1 MKKYLALLLAA
12 IMALSLAACASTAKT
27 EEPAAKLTM
36 ATEATFQPYEYY
48 DGDAIVGI
56 DVEVAQAIADKLGME
71 LEVTDIAFDSIIPG
85 VQTGKYDMGMA
96 GMTVTDERKEQVN
109 FSDSYATGVQVVIV
123 KDDSPITSVDD
134 LFADGAS
141 TVVGTQAGT
150 TGFIYA
156 TSDIEDAG
164 LGTVK
169 SFGKTTDAVE
179 ALKNGQVDCVILDNE
194 PAKALVAANEGLH
207 ILDTE
212 YAVEDYAIAIAKEN
226 TDLLEKVNKAL
237 AELTADGTLQ
247 SIVDKYICIFATGR
261 SDAPPRCFAL
271 YDFIEKRERFAHD
284 RMVSGMDRKGR
295 KGLCHLLHHQGSLEI
310 YRKGSGQYAPDRAG
324 RRAARYPDRH
334 NRRHYPLDARQDA

>member
-1 MKKYLALLLAA
+1 MLFRTQQLIFMHLLCILMSTHKSTNRMEEPNMKKLLALLLAV
-12 IMALSLAACASTAKT
+12 ILVLSLAACASAAKDD
-27 EEPAAKLTM
+27 EPASDAAKLTM
-36 ATEATFQPYEYY
+36 ATEATFPPYEYY

-56 DVEVAQAIADKLGME
+56 DVEVAQAIAEKLGIE

-85 VQTGKYDMGMA
+85 IQTGKYDMGMA

-123 KDDSPITSVDD
+123 RDGSAITSVDD
-134 LFADGAS
+134 LLADGAN

-150 TGFIYA
+150 TGFLYA
-156 TSDIEDAG
+156 TSDIEEAG

-226 TDLLEKVNKAL
+226 TALLEKVNNAL
-237 AELTADGTLQ
+237 SELKADGTLQ
-247 SIVDKYICIFATGR
+247 SIIDKYIG
-261 SDAPPRCFAL
+261 
-271 YDFIEKRERFAHD
+271 K
-284 RMVSGMDRKGR
+284 
-295 KGLCHLLHHQGSLEI
+295 
-310 YRKGSGQYAPDRAG
+310 
-324 RRAARYPDRH
+324 
-334 NRRHYPLDARQDA
+334 

>member
-1 MKKYLALLLAA
+1 MKKLIALLLAA
-12 IMALSLAACASTAKT
+12 MMVLALAACASNASTDTTAPADSAAET
-27 EEPAAKLTM
+27 EAPAEEAADSTAASGKLTM
-36 ATEATFQPYEYY
+36 ATEATFPPYEYY

-56 DVEVAQAIADKLGME
+56 DVEVAQAIAAKLGME

-85 VQTGKYDMGMA
+85 IQTGKYDMGMA

-123 KDDSPITSVDD
+123 KDDSAIASVDD
-134 LFADGAS
+134 LFADGAN

-226 TDLLEKVNKAL
+226 TDLLDKVNAAL
-237 AELTADGTLQ
+237 AELKDDGTLQ
-247 SIVDKYICIFATGR
+247 SIVDKYIG
-261 SDAPPRCFAL
+261 
-271 YDFIEKRERFAHD
+271 K
-284 RMVSGMDRKGR
+284 
-295 KGLCHLLHHQGSLEI
+295 
-310 YRKGSGQYAPDRAG
+310 
-324 RRAARYPDRH
+324 
-334 NRRHYPLDARQDA
+334 

>member
-1 MKKYLALLLAA
+1 MKKLIALLLAA
-12 IMALSLAACASTAKT
+12 LMVLALAACASNASTDTTAPADSAAET
-27 EEPAAKLTM
+27 EAPAEEAADSTAASGKLTM
-36 ATEATFQPYEYY
+36 ATEATFPPYEFY

-56 DVEVAQAIADKLGME
+56 DVEVAQAIAAKLGME

-85 VQTGKYDMGMA
+85 IQTGKYDMGMA

-123 KDDSPITSVDD
+123 KDDSAIASVDD
-134 LFADGAS
+134 LFADGAN

-179 ALKNGQVDCVILDNE
+179 ALKNGQVDCVVLDNE

-226 TDLLEKVNKAL
+226 TDLLDKINTAL
-237 AELTADGTLQ
+237 AELKDDGTLQ
-247 SIVDKYICIFATGR
+247 SIVDKYIG
-261 SDAPPRCFAL
+261 
-271 YDFIEKRERFAHD
+271 E
-284 RMVSGMDRKGR
+284 
-295 KGLCHLLHHQGSLEI
+295 
-310 YRKGSGQYAPDRAG
+310 
-324 RRAARYPDRH
+324 
-334 NRRHYPLDARQDA
+334 

>member
-12 IMALSLAACASTAKT
+12 IMALSLAACASTSKA
-27 EEPAAKLTM
+27 EETASAKLTM
-36 ATEATFQPYEYY
+36 ATEATFPPYEYY

-56 DVEVAQAIADKLGME
+56 DVEVAQAIAEKLGME

-85 VQTGKYDMGMA
+85 IQTGKYDMGMA

-169 SFGKTTDAVE
+169 SFAKTTDAVE

-237 AELTADGTLQ
+237 SELTADGTLQ
-247 SIVDKYICIFATGR
+247 SIVDKYIG
-261 SDAPPRCFAL
+261 
-271 YDFIEKRERFAHD
+271 K
-284 RMVSGMDRKGR
+284 
-295 KGLCHLLHHQGSLEI
+295 
-310 YRKGSGQYAPDRAG
+310 
-324 RRAARYPDRH
+324 
-334 NRRHYPLDARQDA
+334 

>member
-1 MKKYLALLLAA
+1 MKKLIALLLAA
-12 IMALSLAACASTAKT
+12 MMVLALAACASNASTDTTAPADSAAET
-27 EEPAAKLTM
+27 EAPSEEAADSTAASGKLTM
-36 ATEATFQPYEYY
+36 ATEATFPPYEYY

-56 DVEVAQAIADKLGME
+56 DVEVAQAIAAKLGME

-85 VQTGKYDMGMA
+85 IQTGKYDMGMA

-123 KDDSPITSVDD
+123 KDESAITSVDD
-134 LFADGAS
+134 LFADGAD

-226 TDLLEKVNKAL
+226 TDLLDKINTAL
-237 AELTADGTLQ
+237 AELKDDGTLQ
-247 SIVDKYICIFATGR
+247 SIVDKYIG
-261 SDAPPRCFAL
+261 
-271 YDFIEKRERFAHD
+271 E
-284 RMVSGMDRKGR
+284 
-295 KGLCHLLHHQGSLEI
+295 
-310 YRKGSGQYAPDRAG
+310 
-324 RRAARYPDRH
+324 
-334 NRRHYPLDARQDA
+334 

>member
-1 MKKYLALLLAA
+1 MKKLIALLLAA
-12 IMALSLAACASTAKT
+12 MMVLALAACASNASTDTAAPADSAAET
-27 EEPAAKLTM
+27 EAPADTADTSAASGKLTM
-36 ATEATFQPYEYY
+36 ATEATFPPYEYY

-56 DVEVAQAIADKLGME
+56 DVEVAQAIAAKLGME
-71 LEVTDIAFDSIIPG
+71 LEVTDIAFDSIVPG

-134 LFADGAS
+134 LFADGAN

-212 YAVEDYAIAIAKEN
+212 YAVEDYAIAIAKDN
-226 TDLLEKVNKAL
+226 TDLLDKVNTAL
-237 AELTADGTLQ
+237 AELKDDGTLQ
-247 SIVDKYICIFATGR
+247 SIVDKYIG
-261 SDAPPRCFAL
+261 
-271 YDFIEKRERFAHD
+271 K
-284 RMVSGMDRKGR
+284 
-295 KGLCHLLHHQGSLEI
+295 
-310 YRKGSGQYAPDRAG
+310 
-324 RRAARYPDRH
+324 
-334 NRRHYPLDARQDA
+334 

>member
-1 MKKYLALLLAA
+1 MKKLIALLLAA
-12 IMALSLAACASTAKT
+12 LLVLALAACASNASNDTAAPADSAT
-27 EEPAAKLTM
+27 ETEAPADTADTDGASGKLTM
-36 ATEATFQPYEYY
+36 ATEATFPPYEYY

-56 DVEVAQAIADKLGME
+56 DVEVAQAIAAKLGME

-85 VQTGKYDMGMA
+85 IQTGKYDMGMA

-109 FSDSYATGVQVVIV
+109 FSDSYATGVQVVID
-123 KDDSPITSVDD
+123 KDDSAITSVDD
-134 LFADGAS
+134 LFADGAD

-226 TDLLEKVNKAL
+226 TDLLDKINTAL
-237 AELTADGTLQ
+237 AELKDDGTLQ
-247 SIVDKYICIFATGR
+247 SIVDKYIG
-261 SDAPPRCFAL
+261 
-271 YDFIEKRERFAHD
+271 E
-284 RMVSGMDRKGR
+284 
-295 KGLCHLLHHQGSLEI
+295 
-310 YRKGSGQYAPDRAG
+310 
-324 RRAARYPDRH
+324 
-334 NRRHYPLDARQDA
+334 

>member
-36 ATEATFQPYEYY
+36 ATEATFPPYEYY

-109 FSDSYATGVQVVIV
+109 FSDSYATGVQ
-123 KDDSPITSVDD
+123 
-134 LFADGAS
+134 
-141 TVVGTQAGT
+141 VVGTQAGT

-237 AELTADGTLQ
+237 SELTADGTLQ
-247 SIVDKYICIFATGR
+247 SIVDKYIG
-261 SDAPPRCFAL
+261 
-271 YDFIEKRERFAHD
+271 K
-284 RMVSGMDRKGR
+284 
-295 KGLCHLLHHQGSLEI
+295 
-310 YRKGSGQYAPDRAG
+310 
-324 RRAARYPDRH
+324 
-334 NRRHYPLDARQDA
+334 

>member
-1 MKKYLALLLAA
+1 MKKLIALLLAA
-12 IMALSLAACASTAKT
+12 MMVLALAACASNASNDTATPADSAAET
-27 EEPAAKLTM
+27 EAPAEEAADSTAASGKLTM
-36 ATEATFQPYEYY
+36 ATEATFPPYEYY

-56 DVEVAQAIADKLGME
+56 DVEVAQAIAAKLGME

-85 VQTGKYDMGMA
+85 IQTGKYDMGMA

-123 KDDSPITSVDD
+123 KDDSAITSVDD
-134 LFADGAS
+134 LFADGAD

-226 TDLLEKVNKAL
+226 TDLLDKVNAAL
-237 AELTADGTLQ
+237 AELKDDGTLQ
-247 SIVDKYICIFATGR
+247 SIVDKYIG
-261 SDAPPRCFAL
+261 
-271 YDFIEKRERFAHD
+271 E
-284 RMVSGMDRKGR
+284 
-295 KGLCHLLHHQGSLEI
+295 
-310 YRKGSGQYAPDRAG
+310 
-324 RRAARYPDRH
+324 
-334 NRRHYPLDARQDA
+334 

>member
-1 MKKYLALLLAA
+1 MFRPQLLIFMHLLCILMSTHKSTNRMEEPNMKKLLALLLAV
-12 IMALSLAACASTAKT
+12 ILVLSLAACTSTAKDD
-27 EEPAAKLTM
+27 EPASDAAKLTM
-36 ATEATFQPYEYY
+36 ATEATFPPYEYY

-56 DVEVAQAIADKLGME
+56 DVEVAQAIAEKLGME

-85 VQTGKYDMGMA
+85 IQTGKYDMGMA
-96 GMTVTDERKEQVN
+96 GMTVTDERKEQVS

-123 KDDSPITSVDD
+123 KDGSPITSVDD
-134 LFADGAS
+134 LLAAGAN

-150 TGFIYA
+150 TGFLYA
-156 TSDIEDAG
+156 TSDIEEAG

-226 TDLLEKVNKAL
+226 TELLEKVNKAL
-237 AELTADGTLQ
+237 SELKADGTLQ
-247 SIVDKYICIFATGR
+247 SIVDKYIG
-261 SDAPPRCFAL
+261 
-271 YDFIEKRERFAHD
+271 K
-284 RMVSGMDRKGR
+284 
-295 KGLCHLLHHQGSLEI
+295 
-310 YRKGSGQYAPDRAG
+310 
-324 RRAARYPDRH
+324 
-334 NRRHYPLDARQDA
+334 

>member
-1 MKKYLALLLAA
+1 MKKLIALLLAA
-12 IMALSLAACASTAKT
+12 MMVLALAACASNASTDTTAPANSAAET
-27 EEPAAKLTM
+27 EAPAEEAADSTAASGKLTM
-36 ATEATFQPYEYY
+36 ATEATFPPYEYY

-56 DVEVAQAIADKLGME
+56 DVEVAQAIAAKLGME

-85 VQTGKYDMGMA
+85 IQTGKYDMGMA

-123 KDDSPITSVDD
+123 KDDSAITSVDD
-134 LFADGAS
+134 LFADGAD

-226 TDLLEKVNKAL
+226 TDLLDKVNAAL
-237 AELTADGTLQ
+237 AELKDDGTLQ
-247 SIVDKYICIFATGR
+247 SIVDKYIG
-261 SDAPPRCFAL
+261 
-271 YDFIEKRERFAHD
+271 E
-284 RMVSGMDRKGR
+284 
-295 KGLCHLLHHQGSLEI
+295 
-310 YRKGSGQYAPDRAG
+310 
-324 RRAARYPDRH
+324 
-334 NRRHYPLDARQDA
+334 

>member
-12 IMALSLAACASTAKT
+12 IMALSLAACASTSKT
-27 EEPAAKLTM
+27 EETASAKLTM
-36 ATEATFQPYEYY
+36 ATEATFPPYEYY

-56 DVEVAQAIADKLGME
+56 DVEVAQAIAEKLGME

-85 VQTGKYDMGMA
+85 IQTGKYDMGMA

-156 TSDIEDAG
+156 TSDIEDAS

-237 AELTADGTLQ
+237 SELTADGTLQ
-247 SIVDKYICIFATGR
+247 SIVDKYIG
-261 SDAPPRCFAL
+261 
-271 YDFIEKRERFAHD
+271 K
-284 RMVSGMDRKGR
+284 
-295 KGLCHLLHHQGSLEI
+295 
-310 YRKGSGQYAPDRAG
+310 
-324 RRAARYPDRH
+324 
-334 NRRHYPLDARQDA
+334 

>member
-12 IMALSLAACASTAKT
+12 IMALSLAACASTSKT
-27 EEPAAKLTM
+27 EETASAKLTM
-36 ATEATFQPYEYY
+36 ATEATFPPYEYY

-56 DVEVAQAIADKLGME
+56 DVEVAQAIAEKLGME

-134 LFADGAS
+134 LFADGAN

-179 ALKNGQVDCVILDNE
+179 ALL
-194 PAKALVAANEGLH
+194 AN
-207 ILDTE
+207 
-212 YAVEDYAIAIAKEN
+212 
-226 TDLLEKVNKAL
+226 
-237 AELTADGTLQ
+237 
-247 SIVDKYICIFATGR
+247 
-261 SDAPPRCFAL
+261 
-271 YDFIEKRERFAHD
+271 
-284 RMVSGMDRKGR
+284 M
-295 KGLCHLLHHQGSLEI
+295 
-310 YRKGSGQYAPDRAG
+310 
-324 RRAARYPDRH
+324 
-334 NRRHYPLDARQDA
+334 

>member
-27 EEPAAKLTM
+27 EETASASGKLTM
-36 ATEATFQPYEYY
+36 ATEATFPPYEYY

-123 KDDSPITSVDD
+123 KDDSAITSVDD
-134 LFADGAS
+134 LFADGAN

-212 YAVEDYAIAIAKEN
+212 YAAEDYAIAIAKEN

-237 AELTADGTLQ
+237 SELTADGTLQ
-247 SIVDKYICIFATGR
+247 SIVDKYIG
-261 SDAPPRCFAL
+261 
-271 YDFIEKRERFAHD
+271 K
-284 RMVSGMDRKGR
+284 
-295 KGLCHLLHHQGSLEI
+295 
-310 YRKGSGQYAPDRAG
+310 
-324 RRAARYPDRH
+324 
-334 NRRHYPLDARQDA
+334 

>member
-1 MKKYLALLLAA
+1 MKKLIALLLAA
-12 IMALSLAACASTAKT
+12 MMVLALAACASNASTDTTAPADSAAET
-27 EEPAAKLTM
+27 EAPSEEAADSTAASGKLTM
-36 ATEATFQPYEYY
+36 ATEATFPPYEYY

-56 DVEVAQAIADKLGME
+56 DVEVAQAIAAKLGME

-85 VQTGKYDMGMA
+85 IQTGKYDMGMA

-247 SIVDKYICIFATGR
+247 SIVDKYI
-261 SDAPPRCFAL
+261 
-271 YDFIEKRERFAHD
+271 K
-284 RMVSGMDRKGR
+284 
-295 KGLCHLLHHQGSLEI
+295 
-310 YRKGSGQYAPDRAG
+310 
-324 RRAARYPDRH
+324 
-334 NRRHYPLDARQDA
+334 

>member
-1 MKKYLALLLAA
+1 MFDFYICFPGTLCRLFRTQQLIFMHLLCILMSTHKSTNRTEEPNMKKLLALLLAV
-12 IMALSLAACASTAKT
+12 IPVLSLAACASAAKDD
-27 EEPAAKLTM
+27 EPASDAAKLTM
-36 ATEATFQPYEYY
+36 ATEATFPPYEYY

-56 DVEVAQAIADKLGME
+56 DVEVAQAIAEKLGME

-85 VQTGKYDMGMA
+85 IQTGKYDMGMA
-96 GMTVTDERKEQVN
+96 GMTVTDERKEQLS

-123 KDDSPITSVDD
+123 KDGSAITSVDD
-134 LFADGAS
+134 LLADGAN

-150 TGFIYA
+150 TGFLYA
-156 TSDIEDAG
+156 TSDIEEAG

-179 ALKNGQVDCVILDNE
+179 ALKNGQIDCVILDNE

-237 AELTADGTLQ
+237 SELKADGTLQ
-247 SIVDKYICIFATGR
+247 SIIDKYIG
-261 SDAPPRCFAL
+261 
-271 YDFIEKRERFAHD
+271 K
-284 RMVSGMDRKGR
+284 
-295 KGLCHLLHHQGSLEI
+295 
-310 YRKGSGQYAPDRAG
+310 
-324 RRAARYPDRH
+324 
-334 NRRHYPLDARQDA
+334 

>member
-12 IMALSLAACASTAKT
+12 IMALSLAACASTSKT
-27 EEPAAKLTM
+27 EETASAKLTM
-36 ATEATFQPYEYY
+36 ATEATFPPYEYY

-56 DVEVAQAIADKLGME
+56 DVEVAQAIAEKLGME

-85 VQTGKYDMGMA
+85 IQTGKYDMGMA

-150 TGFIYA
+150 TGCIYA
-156 TSDIEDAG
+156 TSDIEDVG

-237 AELTADGTLQ
+237 SELTADGTLQ
-247 SIVDKYICIFATGR
+247 SIVDKYIG
-261 SDAPPRCFAL
+261 
-271 YDFIEKRERFAHD
+271 K
-284 RMVSGMDRKGR
+284 
-295 KGLCHLLHHQGSLEI
+295 
-310 YRKGSGQYAPDRAG
+310 
-324 RRAARYPDRH
+324 
-334 NRRHYPLDARQDA
+334 

>member
-12 IMALSLAACASTAKT
+12 IMALSLAACASTSKT
-27 EEPAAKLTM
+27 EETASAKLTM
-36 ATEATFQPYEYY
+36 ATEATFPPYEYY

-56 DVEVAQAIADKLGME
+56 DVEVAQAIAEKLGME
-71 LEVTDIAFDSIIPG
+71 LDVTDIAFDSIIPG
-85 VQTGKYDMGMA
+85 IQTGKYDMGMA

-156 TSDIEDAG
+156 TSDIEDVG

-237 AELTADGTLQ
+237 SELTADGTLQ
-247 SIVDKYICIFATGR
+247 SIVDKYIG
-261 SDAPPRCFAL
+261 
-271 YDFIEKRERFAHD
+271 K
-284 RMVSGMDRKGR
+284 
-295 KGLCHLLHHQGSLEI
+295 
-310 YRKGSGQYAPDRAG
+310 
-324 RRAARYPDRH
+324 
-334 NRRHYPLDARQDA
+334 

>member
-12 IMALSLAACASTAKT
+12 IMALSLAACASTSKA
-27 EEPAAKLTM
+27 EETASAKLTM
-36 ATEATFQPYEYY
+36 ATEATFPPYEYY

-56 DVEVAQAIADKLGME
+56 DVEVAQAIAEKLGME

-85 VQTGKYDMGMA
+85 IQTGKYDMGMA

-194 PAKALVAANEGLH
+194 PAKALVTANEGLH

-237 AELTADGTLQ
+237 SELTADGTLQ
-247 SIVDKYICIFATGR
+247 SIVDKYIG
-261 SDAPPRCFAL
+261 
-271 YDFIEKRERFAHD
+271 K
-284 RMVSGMDRKGR
+284 
-295 KGLCHLLHHQGSLEI
+295 
-310 YRKGSGQYAPDRAG
+310 
-324 RRAARYPDRH
+324 
-334 NRRHYPLDARQDA
+334 

>member
-1 MKKYLALLLAA
+1 MKKLMCL
-12 IMALSLAACASTAKT
+12 ILSAVLMLSVFAGCASQKQEADATDYSTRTIEELKPLIKT
-27 EEPAAKLTM
+27 ITSGKLTM

-56 DVEVAQAIADKLGME
+56 DVEVAQAIAEKLGME

-134 LFADGAS
+134 LFADGAN

-179 ALKNGQVDCVILDNE
+179 ALKNGQVDCVVLDNE

-247 SIVDKYICIFATGR
+247 SIVDKYI
-261 SDAPPRCFAL
+261 
-271 YDFIEKRERFAHD
+271 K
-284 RMVSGMDRKGR
+284 
-295 KGLCHLLHHQGSLEI
+295 
-310 YRKGSGQYAPDRAG
+310 
-324 RRAARYPDRH
+324 
-334 NRRHYPLDARQDA
+334 

>member
-1 MKKYLALLLAA
+1 MKKLIALLLAA
-12 IMALSLAACASTAKT
+12 LMVLALAACASNASTDTAAPADSAAET
-27 EEPAAKLTM
+27 EAPAEEAADSTAASGKLTM
-36 ATEATFQPYEYY
+36 ATEATFPPYEYY

-56 DVEVAQAIADKLGME
+56 DVEVAQAIAAKLGME

-85 VQTGKYDMGMA
+85 IQTGKYDMGMA

-123 KDDSPITSVDD
+123 KDDSAIASVDD
-134 LFADGAS
+134 LFADGAN

-226 TDLLEKVNKAL
+226 TDLLDKINTAL
-237 AELTADGTLQ
+237 AELKDDGTLQ
-247 SIVDKYICIFATGR
+247 SIVDKYIG
-261 SDAPPRCFAL
+261 
-271 YDFIEKRERFAHD
+271 E
-284 RMVSGMDRKGR
+284 
-295 KGLCHLLHHQGSLEI
+295 
-310 YRKGSGQYAPDRAG
+310 
-324 RRAARYPDRH
+324 
-334 NRRHYPLDARQDA
+334 